1 MYILATHYARQQ
13 QATSPCMYT
22 MAGIGASWLRANRQT
37 VTAPVNGCK
46 IAKKVQKKPHSIG
59 KGPTTAARR
68 SQMCRPTEGKRTP
81 GKSPATGKTHAPAC
95 KPTQGLQAGGITLFC
110 LPGNIS
116 VANHTIS
123 MGRMPQ
129 PAGERHRGRD
139 RRCRSFLHLQPQ
151 TATSAQRRHEPRKAG
166 SA

>member
-1 MYILATHYARQQ
+1 MPPRPTRRLPATGHKPPAVYHGGHWRKLV
-13 QATSPCMYT
+13 
-22 MAGIGASWLRANRQT
+22 GANRQT
-37 VTAPVNGCK
+37 ATAPVNGCK
-46 IAKKVQKKPHSIG
+46 TAKKVQKKPHSIG

-68 SQMCRPTEGKRTP
+68 SQMCRPTEGKLKP
-81 GKSPATGKTHAPAC
+81 GKKPGNGKNTCP
-95 KPTQGLQAGGITLFC
+95 GLQTNTRLAGRGITLFC
-110 LPGNIS
+110 LPGNFS

-166 SA
+166 RA